1 VGHRTAALYFGVVAS
16 VTLAAYAAQPGGPT
30 STTISPR
37 PFGAKLPDGKWQ
49 YSTTMSCAAASCHGS
64 GQIGHAGGEFSTW
77 GDSDPHRRA
86 YRVLYNEDSVRI
98 SKNLGR
104 KMPAHE
110 DSSCLKCHALDE
122 PKHYTG
128 ELLDDRG
135 LTDGVSCDSCHG
147 PSAKWNS
154 LHYQSWWKGLSD
166 REKFDQFGFI
176 PTKDPVARVLNCAQC
191 HVGGRDREV
200 NHDLIAAGHPRLS
213 FEYTRYHFSEAYANK
228 HWEEKVPNPEFEV
241 RAWLV
246 GQAASLR
253 AATDLLA
260 ARAERA
266 ETNSAPWPEFA
277 ESSCY
282 ACHQN
287 LGAELRSHTT
297 NAHHP
302 RKSGVLGWQLWYAS
316 LSKALPKLAGI
327 VVPGSK
333 GPALA
338 SLDPLRIEMEKPV
351 PNAKT
356 VAELAKQAT
365 AQLDAWLIS
374 FQTNGSTAKLSPEQL
389 KALASTIAESAYDNA
404 TGKLRDYDWDV
415 LAQHALAFTAV
426 YHAAGGAGNPAMAA
440 WTAPLTDIRA
450 KLAFP
455 KAGGRVDSPR
465 GFKPDSVYPG
475 FKKLYELTR

>member
-1 VGHRTAALYFGVVAS
+1 MGHRTAALYVGVVAS
-16 VTLAAYAAQPGGPT
+16 VTVAAYAAQPAAST
-30 STTISPR
+30 ATTISPQ
-37 PFGAKLPDGKWQ
+37 PFGAQIPKGQ
-49 YSTTMSCAAASCHGS
+49 YSTTMSCAAASCHGG
-64 GQIGHAGGEFSTW
+64 GQPGHVGSEFSTW

-86 YRVLYNEDSVRI
+86 FRVLYNEDSVRI

-110 DSSCLKCHALDE
+110 DASCLKCHALDE

-128 ELLDDRG
+128 ELLDHRS
-135 LTDGVSCDSCHG
+135 LSDGVSCDSCHG
-147 PSAKWNS
+147 PSGKWNS

-166 REKFDQFGFI
+166 REKYDQFGFV
-176 PTKDPVARVLNCAQC
+176 PTKDPVARILNCAQC

-213 FEYTRYHFSEAYANK
+213 FEYTRYHYSEAYANK
-228 HWEEKVPNPEFEV
+228 HWEEKVPNPDFEV
-241 RAWLV
+241 RTWLV
-246 GQAASLR
+246 GQVAGLR

-260 ARAERA
+260 ARAERSQKN
-266 ETNSAPWPEFA
+266 EAPWPEFA

-297 NAHHP
+297 NALHP

-316 LSKALPKLAGI
+316 FAKALPAVAGI
-327 VVPGSK
+327 VSPGSK

-338 SLDPLRIEMEKPV
+338 ALDPLRVEMEKPL
-351 PNAKT
+351 PNAAT
-356 VAELAKQAT
+356 VAGLAKQAT

-374 FQTNGSTAKLSPEQL
+374 FQTNGYAAKLTPEQW
-389 KALASTIAESAYDNA
+389 KALASTIAASAYDNA

-415 LAQHALAFTAV
+415 LAQHALALTAL
-426 YHAAGGAGNPAMAA
+426 YHAGGGAGNPALAA
-440 WTAPLTDIRA
+440 WTAPLTEIRT

-455 KAGGRVDSPR
+455 KTGGRVDSPR
-465 GFKPDSVYPG
+465 DFQPDSVYPG
-475 FKKLYELTR
+475 FKKLFELTR

>member
-1 VGHRTAALYFGVVAS
+1 MGHRTAALYVGVVAS
-16 VTLAAYAAQPGGPT
+16 LSLAAYAAQPDAPAA
-30 STTISPR
+30 TTISPQ
-37 PFGAKLPDGKWQ
+37 PFGAQIPKGH
-49 YSTTMSCAAASCHGS
+49 YSATVTCAAASCHGS
-64 GQIGHAGGEFSTW
+64 GQIGKPGGEHSTW

-86 YRVLYNEDSVRI
+86 YRVLYNADSVRI

-104 KMPAHE
+104 SMPAHE
-110 DSSCLKCHALDE
+110 DASCLKCHSLDE

-128 ELLDDRG
+128 EQLDDRS
-135 LTDGVSCDSCHG
+135 LSDGVSCDSCHG
-147 PSAKWNS
+147 PSAKWNG

-166 REKFDQFGFI
+166 REKYDQYGFV
-176 PTKDPVARVLNCAQC
+176 PTKDPVARILNCAQC

-213 FEYTRYHFSEAYANK
+213 FEYTRYHFSEAYATK
-228 HWEEKVPNPEFEV
+228 HWEEKTPNPEFEV

-246 GQAASLR
+246 GQAAGLR

-266 ETNSAPWPEFA
+266 RKSEAPWPEFA

-287 LGAELRSHTT
+287 LGAELRSHST
-297 NAHHP
+297 NSLHP

-316 LSKALPKLAGI
+316 FAKALPKVAGI
-327 VVPGSK
+327 AVPGAK

-338 SLDPLRIEMEKPV
+338 ALDPLRVEMEKPL
-351 PNAKT
+351 PNAAT
-356 VAELAKQAT
+356 VAGLAKQAT

-374 FQTNGSTAKLSPEQL
+374 IQGNASAGKLAPDQL
-389 KALASTIAESAYDNA
+389 KALAATIAESAYDNA

-426 YHAAGGAGNPAMAA
+426 YHAAGGAANPATAA
-440 WTAPLTDIRA
+440 WTAPLTEIRT

-465 GFKPDSVYPG
+465 DFQPDSVHPG
-475 FKKLYELTR
+475 FKKLFELTR